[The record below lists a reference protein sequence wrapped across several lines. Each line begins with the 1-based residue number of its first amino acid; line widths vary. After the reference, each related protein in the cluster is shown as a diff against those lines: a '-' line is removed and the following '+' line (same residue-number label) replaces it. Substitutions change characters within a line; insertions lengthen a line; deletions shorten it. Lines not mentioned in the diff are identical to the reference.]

1 MDKICVHHKKRV
13 YLLFLCSLFGILS
26 VSLISSEQLADLK
39 FAEGVETAAEAETA
53 DLPQTLKDYEGYLD
67 ISLHELSLSDAGD
80 LKLYVNG
87 DKAYYFL
94 PACARAAE
102 MFFRFDEDVYEVAI
116 DGTAVVP
123 GEPLASCELGREYEM
138 HIVGKGQDKQEELNC
153 TLTLMQSESLPAVFI
168 ETMGD
173 IEELNES
180 LENEDRGEFL
190 CVLADGSVDSQGFL
204 AKMNSR
210 GNASFAKAE
219 KKSYQI
225 RFFES
230 TDVLHMGSAYKYILQ
245 ANALDPTYLR
255 NKVVYDY
262 CKEIGVPY
270 VADSLHVDLYLNGEY
285 AGNYLVCER
294 VEFGESR
301 IDVKDGYLLEKMMSG
316 RIQEDDVA
324 FQVEG
329 MENFIVREPLEVSE
343 EEAAYISDY
352 MNLVKQKID
361 ACITKEDYEELKN
374 DIDVESFANMYLIDA
389 VTNNIDSNIASTFY
403 YKVSEEEGGKLYAG
417 PYWDYDNAFG
427 RHDRGY
433 LAQLCAYPSG
443 YSEEL
448 FAVKYFRELVVDRFN
463 ESAGPV
469 MQRYIDEVVPSMA
482 DYLQSS
488 REMDICRWEARGHHT
503 DLYSTYE
510 EAYPYLLSYMQE
522 RLDLVADF
530 LNYYEDGQYH
540 RVIFVNTASLGYRD
554 TEYWIKDGETIPDEI
569 IREAGDRFYCEE
581 FLYDSGKRYQREP
594 VSEDTVLYGNKYK
607 EL

>member
-1 MDKICVHHKKRV
+1 MNKMSIHHKKRV

-26 VSLISSEQLADLK
+26 VYLIDAGRLFGFD
-39 FAEGVETAAEAETA
+39 FVEGVETVAEM
-53 DLPQTLKDYEGYLD
+53 DNLPQTLKDYEGYLD
-67 ISLHELSLSDAGD
+67 ISVHELSLSDAGD

-94 PACARAAE
+94 PACARMEE
-102 MFFRFDEDVYEVAI
+102 MLFRFDEDMYDVVI
-116 DGTAVVP
+116 DGVAVASGDMLAAYEP
-123 GEPLASCELGREYEM
+123 GRAYDM
-138 HIVGKGQDKQEELNC
+138 HIISKRQGVQEGMDC

-168 ETMGD
+168 ETLGD

-180 LENEDRGEFL
+180 LDNEDQGEFI
-190 CVLADGSVDSQGFL
+190 CVLADGSIDSQGFL

-255 NKVVYDY
+255 NKIVYDY

-270 VADSLHVDLYLNGEY
+270 MADSLHVDLYLNGEY

-294 VEFGESR
+294 VEFGDSR
-301 IDVKDGYLLEKMMSG
+301 IAVENGYLLEKMMSG

-329 MENFIVREPLEVSE
+329 MEDFIVREPLEVSE
-343 EEAAYISDY
+343 EEAAYICDY
-352 MNLVKQKID
+352 MNMVEQKI
-361 ACITKEDYEELKN
+361 ASYTTKEAYEELKKY
-374 DIDVESFANMYLIDA
+374 IDVESFADMYLIDA

-403 YKVSEEEGGKLYAG
+403 YKLSEEEGGKLYAG

-433 LAQLCAYPSG
+433 IAELCAYPSG

-448 FAVKYFRELVVDRFN
+448 FAVRQFRELVVDQFN
-463 ESAGPV
+463 KSAGPV
-469 MQRYIDEVVPSMA
+469 MQRYIDEVVPSMD
-482 DYLQSS
+482 DYLQAS
-488 REMDICRWEARGHHT
+488 RKMDICRWEAKGHHG

-510 EAYPYLLSYMQE
+510 EAYPYLLVYMQK
-522 RLDLVADF
+522 RLDLVEDF
-530 LNYYEDGQYH
+530 LNHYESGAYH
-540 RVIFVNTASLGYRD
+540 RVVFVNTSSIGYRD
-554 TEYWIKDGETIPDEI
+554 TEYWVKDGGAIPEEV
-569 IREAGDRFYCEE
+569 IREVGDRFYCKE
-581 FLYDSGKRYQREP
+581 FLNENGKVYRREP
-594 VSEDTVLYGNKYK
+594 IREDIILYGNKYE